1 MSRIDTPRP
10 NAGAGAGPSSARLAR
25 ALNRNDAPADQ
36 ALVPLAPRPPREAI
50 EGRPSIMRQE
60 EALAIHA
67 VDEADLAPL
76 HAMGSER
83 LVLELSR
90 IDLALSDKLAQAGD
104 PDLTQALSVGKEM
117 LGETVRRLRLVQAG
131 RDALV
136 MKR

>member
-10 NAGAGAGPSSARLAR
+10 NTGLGTGPSSARLAR
-25 ALNRNDAPADQ
+25 ALQRNDAPADQ
-36 ALVPLAPRPPREAI
+36 ALVPLAPRPPREAM
-50 EGRPSIMRQE
+50 EGRQAITRE
-60 EALAIHA
+60 NDALAIHA
-67 VDEADLAPL
+67 VDEVDLAPL

-90 IDLALSDKLAQAGD
+90 IDLALSDKLLQAND
-104 PDLTQALSVGKEM
+104 PDLVQALSVGKEM